1 MNLKLSLRLQ
11 YSIHR
16 IREGKDGHSITGSF
30 ILQQSVTGYEGSQV
44 RRLELIVL
52 DGAIN
57 DIDVSIDRLQS
68 NEVSIHGGLNG
79 GPNLFLIDNLDVAVD
94 QNPFPFRHGRVPAG
108 LLEGDGLPLH

>member
-1 MNLKLSLRLQ
+1 MDITGQWRKRQQEMRVLVVCKAAMNPKLSLGLQ

-16 IREGKDGHSITGSF
+16 IREGKNGHGTTGPF

-68 NEVSIHGGLNG
+68 DEVSIHGGTKWRAEPLSYR
-79 GPNLFLIDNLDVAVD
+79 
-94 QNPFPFRHGRVPAG
+94 QSGRCR
-108 LLEGDGLPLH
+108 